1 MKDYHFESIF
11 DSTSLGIV
19 VYEANSD
26 CSDFKIIYI
35 NSAVEKIDRV
45 KKHEIIGKNVTE
57 IFPGIK
63 EFGLFDIFIKVLNS
77 GEPDRF
83 PTAFYKDGRISGW
96 RDNHVSKLCGGRI
109 VAIYINEPNKIEQ
122 NKPLRE
128 YEYFYRTIFETI
140 QDGITV
146 LDNELN
152 IIKMNKAMERWYLP
166 SKPYIGRKCYN
177 VYHKKQSACE
187 GCPAKKAIDSGGKQT
202 KIVNRGGPMGTPGWI
217 ELSAYPIVNDDGYT
231 IGAVEY
237 VRNITARK
245 TAEDDLKNSEKQLRK
260 IIDFL
265 PDPTW
270 AINKDGII
278 IQWNRAI
285 ELLTNRKASEMLG
298 KGNYEHAIPFFNQR
312 KPMLIDIA
320 LDHEKIIETDYKHL
334 ENNDDVLT
342 ITDSFHGSLG
352 KDGVYL
358 SATATPL
365 YNKEGDKIG
374 AIETIHD
381 ITELKQLQIEKEK
394 KCKKELNSALS
405 NVKLLCSLL
414 PICTSCKKIRDDKGY
429 WNQVEQFIQ
438 SNSEIK
444 FSHGLCPDCVESLYG
459 NEEWYINRKTKK
471 NK

>member
-1 MKDYHFESIF
+1 MKDSHFKSIF
-11 DSTSLGIV
+11 DSTSLGV
-19 VYEANSD
+19 AVYEANSD
-26 CSDFKIIYI
+26 ISDFKIIYI
-35 NSAVEKIDRV
+35 NSALEKIELV

-77 GEPDRF
+77 GEPERF

-96 RDNHVSKLCGGRI
+96 RDNHVSKLSGDR
-109 VAIYINEPNKIEQ
+109 VVTIYAKESNRSEK
-122 NKPLRE
+122 NKPSKE

-152 IIKMNKAMERWYLP
+152 IIKMNQAMERWYSP
-166 SKPYIGRKCYN
+166 QKPYVGKKCYN
-177 VYHKKQSACE
+177 IYHKKESACE
-187 GCPAKKAIDSGGKQT
+187 GCPAKKAIDTGMQQT
-202 KIVNRGGPMGTPGWI
+202 KIVNRGGPLGTPGWI

-231 IGAVEY
+231 VGAVEY

-245 TAEDDLKNSEKQLRK
+245 TAEDDLKNSEKKLRE

-270 AINKDGII
+270 VINKDGII

-298 KGNYEHAIPFFNQR
+298 KGNYEHAIPFFNER

-320 LDHEKIIETDYKHL
+320 LDPKKIIETDYKHL
-334 ENNDDVLT
+334 EKNDDVLI
-342 ITDSFHGSLG
+342 ITDSFHKFLG
-352 KDGVYL
+352 KEGVYI

-374 AIETIHD
+374 AIETVHD

-394 KCKKELNSALS
+394 QSKKELNNALS
-405 NVKLLCSLL
+405 KLNMLSKLITICS
-414 PICTSCKKIRDDKGY
+414 SCKKIKDDSGF
-429 WNQVEQFIQ
+429 WSQLELFIQ
-438 SNSEIK
+438 SNSDIK
-444 FSHGLCPDCVESLYG
+444 FSHGLCNDCAESIYG
-459 NEEWYINRKTKK
+459 NEDWYIKRKSQK
-471 NK
+471 N